1 MEERIEK
8 KVRTQRKNKK
18 KVDKNIEDQCGETDH
33 SDHVG
38 STFLAKMEDEEE
50 EDLDLGK
57 DHEDISST
65 YGWPPLVCC
74 FGAAQH
80 AFMPAG
86 RLANRLIDY
95 EIHERMK
102 DAFWSPEKFVR
113 APGGSASSVAVAL
126 ASLGGKVAFMGKLGD
141 DDFGQAM
148 LYYMNVRNVQTRS
161 VCIDGKK
168 ATAVSEMKIGRRGGL
183 KMTCVK
189 PCAEDSLSRSEI
201 NIDVLREVRTFLFYD
216 KNKVLKLIYCHWLF
230 VTVSDFYQLVTDHS
244 CYLI

>member
-8 KVRTQRKNKK
+8 KVRTRRKTTK
-18 KVDKNIEDQCGETDH
+18 KVDNIEDQGGETDL
-33 SDHVG
+33 SDHEG
-38 STFLAKMEDEEE
+38 STFTAKVEDEEE

-57 DHEDISST
+57 DDEDISST

-80 AFMPAG
+80 AFVPSG
-86 RLANRLIDY
+86 RPANRLIDY

-102 DAFWSPEKFVR
+102 DTFWNPEKFVR
-113 APGGSASSVAVAL
+113 APGGSAGSVAVAL

-141 DDFGQAM
+141 DDFGQTM
-148 LYYMNVRNVQTRS
+148 LYYMNVSNVQTRS

-168 ATAVSEMKIGRRGGL
+168 ATAVSQMKIGRRGGL
-183 KMTCVK
+183 KMTCIK

-201 NIDVLREVRTFLFYD
+201 NIDVLREVRSF
-216 KNKVLKLIYCHWLF
+216 CS
-230 VTVSDFYQLVTDHS
+230 VTKIRF
-244 CYLI
+244 